1 MSRRCQVS
9 GVGPISGS
17 SISHAH
23 NKTKRRF
30 LPNLQKKRI
39 WVQELSRYVTLKLT
53 ASEIRNI
60 AKNGTS
66 HIAKM
71 INTGEIKVR

>member
-1 MSRRCQVS
+1 MARRCQVT
-9 GVGPISGS
+9 GVSPVAGS

-30 LPNLQKKRI
+30 LPNLQKKRV
-39 WVQELSRYVTLKLT
+39 WVQELSKFVTLKLSTSAIKTISKKGT
-53 ASEIRNI
+53 A
-60 AKNGTS
+60 

-71 INTGEIKVR
+71 ISENKIKVR

>member
-1 MSRRCQVS
+1 MARRCQVT
-9 GVGPISGS
+9 GVSPVSGS

-23 NKTKRRF
+23 NKTKTRF

-39 WVQELSRYVTLKLT
+39 WVQELNRYVTLKLSTSAIKTINKKGT
-53 ASEIRNI
+53 A
-60 AKNGTS
+60 

-71 INTGEIKVR
+71 ITEKKIKVR

>member
-1 MSRRCQVS
+1 MSRKCQVTD
-9 GVGPISGS
+9 VGPVSGS

-39 WVQELSRYVTLKLT
+39 WVQELNRFVTLKLT
-53 ASEIRNI
+53 TSAVKTIN
-60 AKNGTS
+60 KNGTS
-66 HIAKM
+66 IITKR
-71 INTGEIKVR
+71 IKEGKIKI